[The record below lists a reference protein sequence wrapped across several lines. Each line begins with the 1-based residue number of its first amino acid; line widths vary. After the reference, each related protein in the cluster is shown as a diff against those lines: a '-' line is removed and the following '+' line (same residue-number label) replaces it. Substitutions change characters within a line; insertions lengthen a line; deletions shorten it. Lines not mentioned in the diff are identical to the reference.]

1 MVTRNNAGLGL
12 MNGDIGLCLPR
23 AGAMPQDPPTLRVAF
38 PQGADGVRWVAPS
51 RLDAVETVFAMTV
64 HKSQGSEFEHV
75 LLVLPDRPAPV
86 LTRELVYTGLTRARK
101 RLTLW
106 VPQAQVLWQACAQ
119 QVVRSGGLAD

>member
-1 MVTRNNAGLGL
+1 
-12 MNGDIGLCLPR
+12 
-23 AGAMPQDPPTLRVAF
+23 
-38 PQGADGVRWVAPS
+38 
-51 RLDAVETVFAMTV
+51 
-64 HKSQGSEFEHV
+64 
-75 LLVLPDRPAPV
+75 V